1 MNSQM
6 RRIDIFCKLVS
17 PLAIAFIDGFS
28 TKIAILVILTI
39 NAACVLVE
47 YALIA
52 WTYWSVPSLGIS
64 SQKDEE
70 RFKNARPA
78 PSEAETGISY
88 LLLSQYRQLLES
100 VKIYTSQPAFLPSI
114 SLSFLYLTVLSFSG
128 QMVTYLLATG
138 FSSTTIG
145 CIRTISV
152 LTEISATWLAPKIMV
167 KLGPTR
173 AGMWFLSWQT
183 ICLSITV
190 GVFWINWSPMWASS
204 VLVTG
209 VIASRGGLWGF
220 DLSAQIII
228 QEEIEPEYRGS
239 FSTLESSV
247 QNFFELCSFAST
259 TVFARPDQFRY
270 PALMSV
276 IAVYVAEATY
286 AKFVKGRRG
295 HLLHKPY
302 CLKGRESHRYEALPL
317 SRLESRTQ
325 SSF

>member
-70 RFKNARPA
+70 PFKNARPA
-78 PSEAETGISY
+78 PSEAESGISY

-228 QEEIEPEYRGS
+228 QEVRFPSLNRQWTIVCM
-239 FSTLESSV
+239 T
-247 QNFFELCSFAST
+247 CDWD
-259 TVFARPDQFRY
+259 ARD
-270 PALMSV
+270 
-276 IAVYVAEATY
+276 TY
-286 AKFVKGRRG
+286 TDADGGR
-295 HLLHKPY
+295 K
-302 CLKGRESHRYEALPL
+302 L
-317 SRLESRTQ
+317 SRSTEDHFRPWNLRCRT
-325 SSF
+325 SSNSAPLPRQLYLLDRINSDIRH